1 MSNATTRLAEVFARD
16 IPLSQAMGV
25 QVLSWQ
31 EHQLRLQFPLMPNI
45 NHQASMFGGSMYCA
59 AVLASWGWLHLALLE
74 AGIDTTH
81 IVVQSG
87 QINYPRPIEHEHI
100 IALCGAPEARAWQRF
115 LATYRKHG
123 KARLQLVSRVL
134 TASGEDGA
142 VLTGQFVL
150 HSQENAKGCA
160 E

>member
-1 MSNATTRLAEVFARD
+1 MSSATTHLAGVFASD

-25 QVLSWQ
+25 QVLSWH
-31 EHQLRLQFPLMPNI
+31 ERQLHLQFPLAPNI

-59 AVLASWGWLHLALLE
+59 AVLAGWGWVHLALRE

-87 QINYPRPIEHEHI
+87 QIDYPRPILHNDI
-100 IALCGAPEARAWQRF
+100 IALCDAPDDKAWQRF
-115 LATYRKHG
+115 LATWHRHG
-123 KARLQLVSRVL
+123 KARLQVTSRVL
-134 TASGEDGA
+134 TETGEDGA

-150 HSQENAKGCA
+150 HQG
-160 E
+160 

>member
-1 MSNATTRLAEVFARD
+1 MSNAVVRLAGVFVRD

-31 EHQLRLQFPLMPNI
+31 ERQLRLQFPLAPNI

-59 AVLASWGWLHLALLE
+59 AVLAGWGWLHLALLE
-74 AGIDTTH
+74 EGIDTTH

-87 QINYPRPIEHEHI
+87 QIDYPRPIVHEQI
-100 IALCGAPEARAWQRF
+100 IALCDAPEERIWQRF

-134 TASGEDGA
+134 TEEDEDGA

-150 HSQENAKGCA
+150 HS
-160 E
+160 